1 MADDSPAPESRR
13 PSRARRVLAT
23 ALRRVQTAARRLP
36 AFARALDRVSA
47 LAGAIAA
54 WALVPMILL
63 AVAAAT
69 TAITDRHLGT
79 SWSTNAL
86 IEGQWYLFAVVF
98 MLGAPI
104 ALAKGAHVR
113 VDALFGRLGPRTR
126 HWIDLVG
133 GLLFLLPFAAFGV
146 YESLD
151 FVERSW
157 SIREASPDPGGLPR
171 YPIKTLIPVAFAL
184 LFLQGL
190 SQVIKHG
197 AALAGLPE
205 DELGLP
211 PSHTDHLD
219 GPRDGEFAG

>member
-1 MADDSPAPESRR
+1 
-13 PSRARRVLAT
+13 VL
-23 ALRRVQTAARRLP
+23 LRGIDRLCAA
-36 AFARALDRVSA
+36 
-47 LAGAIAA
+47 AGAIAA
-54 WALVPMILL
+54 WSLVPMIGL
-63 AVAAAT
+63 AVAAAL
-69 TAITDRHLGT
+69 TAVTDRHLGT
-79 SWSTNAL
+79 SWSSNAL

-98 MLGAPI
+98 MLGAPL

-113 VDALFGRLGPRTR
+113 VDALFGRFGPRAR

-133 GLLFLLPFAAFGV
+133 GVLFLLPFAAFGF

-157 SIREASPDPGGLPR
+157 SIREGSPDPGGLPR
-171 YPIKTLIPVAFAL
+171 YPIKTLIPIAFGL

-197 AALAGLPE
+197 AALVGLPE
-205 DELGLP
+205 EQLGLP

-219 GPRDGEFAG
+219 GEFAG